1 MTALYAGLG
10 ALALVAAWLRTSYRG
25 LAACAH
31 GANEAWRGLEVQ
43 LRRRHDL
50 VPVLVAT
57 VREHA
62 PGESAAL
69 ERLVAACAEAR
80 AARTPFERA
89 GAERRIAAALG
100 SVAALAERHP
110 PLGGTGPF
118 VTLQAQ
124 LADLEDE
131 IRDARRAYNADVRLY
146 LARRTRFPGNML
158 RGFGDFPDRPYFEA
172 DQPRERLGLRLTTAG
187 V

>member
-10 ALALVAAWLRTSYRG
+10 AVALVAAWLLTSYRG
-25 LAACAH
+25 LASSARSAH
-31 GANEAWRGLEVQ
+31 DAWGGLEAQ

-50 VPVLVAT
+50 VPALVAA

-69 ERLVAACAEAR
+69 ERLVAARVEAQT
-80 AARTPFERA
+80 ASTPFQRA
-89 GAERRIAAALG
+89 GAERRLVAALG
-100 SVAALAERHP
+100 AVAALAQRHP
-110 PLGGTGPF
+110 ALGGTGPF

-131 IRDARRAYNADVRLY
+131 IRDARRTYNAEVRVY
-146 LARRTRFPGNML
+146 LARRKDFPGNLL

-172 DQPRERLGLRLTTAG
+172 DPPPERLGLRLTTAG
-187 V
+187 A